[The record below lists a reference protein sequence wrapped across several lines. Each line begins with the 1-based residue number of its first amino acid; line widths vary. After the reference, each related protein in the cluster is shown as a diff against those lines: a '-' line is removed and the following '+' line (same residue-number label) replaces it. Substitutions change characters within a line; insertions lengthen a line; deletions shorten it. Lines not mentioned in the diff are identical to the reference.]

1 VLKILWQ
8 LADQPELLQGTRDL
22 IKTGQLWSDMVK
34 NPSKPPAPGAE
45 KGYVTARVVQMPPN
59 PVRDAA
65 LRYMHD
71 HGERALNSAIEGLLK
86 DLFAS

>member
-1 VLKILWQ
+1 MV
-8 LADQPELLQGTRDL
+8 RH
-22 IKTGQLWSDMVK
+22 GQESIE
-34 NPSKPPAPGAE
+34 AACAGAE